1 VSSCGKRDDLL
12 ARFPIRFG
20 VDSPPIPGI
29 PIPGASAKI
38 IPRLPV
44 GRAGRTEAQLSY
56 IVNLISGG
64 FCVIGAQRSAS
75 RSPGAPVVFSR
86 TSTFI
91 ILAHFIITEAF
102 IIP

>member
-29 PIPGASAKI
+29 PIGSAKI
-38 IPRLPV
+38 IPRLSV
-44 GRAGRTEAQLSY
+44 GRAGRTEAQLSC
-56 IVNLISGG
+56 IVNLILGG

-75 RSPGAPVVFSR
+75 RYLALPLFFHERQHLLSSH
-86 TSTFI
+86 TS
-91 ILAHFIITEAF
+91 LLQRRL
-102 IIP
+102 